1 MIKKFLKYILVI
13 LISFIS
19 YSNSFSKEI
28 QKIEIIGNKRISNE
42 TIILFSDYKNNIEI
56 NDNNLNEILKNL
68 YETNFFKD
76 ISLKIIDDK
85 LIITVIEESLVQTLS
100 INGVKSDTMLKSIKD
115 NLSLKSRSSFN
126 DFLFKEDL
134 KKIKSYLR
142 EQGYF
147 FSEVSASIENLED
160 SKINLSYNI
169 LLGRKN

>member
-1 MIKKFLKYILVI
+1 MKQ
-13 LISFIS
+13 S
-19 YSNSFSKEI
+19 YFF
-28 QKIEIIGNKRISNE
+28 R
-42 TIILFSDYKNNIEI
+42 YKNNIEI

-85 LIITVIEESLVQTLS
+85 LIITVIKESLIQTL

-134 KKIKSYLR
+134 KNKKLFKR
-142 EQGYF
+142 TRL

-160 SKINLSYNI
+160 SKINLVTIYFWEVSLKLKI
-169 LLGRKN
+169 